1 MLTLSV
7 SRAKTPTWA
16 QTDTRQG
23 NKRSPF
29 FRCSHTALTF
39 FFLFSFFASVCL
51 AAISGHFRGG
61 CLLEAFLPFSCQVS
75 RPRDLE
81 TSASILQ
88 GNCQSSSTFTSSLNA
103 FQLLSL
109 RQHKLQL
116 SGVRCHRT
124 NRAILSRAHVTIIA
138 IQRRGSHLR
147 RLASF
152 ILSGPER
159 IKLAPTR

>member
-1 MLTLSV
+1 MLNPSV
-7 SRAKTPTWA
+7 SRAKTPIRA
-16 QTDTRQG
+16 QTNTRRG
-23 NKRSPF
+23 NKRRPF

-39 FFLFSFFASVCL
+39 FFFFLFFASVCL
-51 AAISGHFRGG
+51 TVISGHFRGG
-61 CLLEAFLPFSCQVS
+61 SLLEAFLPFSCQVS

-116 SGVRCHRT
+116 SRVRCHRT
-124 NRAILSRAHVTIIA
+124 NTAILSRARVTIIA
-138 IQRRGSHLR
+138 KQRRGSHLC
-147 RLASF
+147 
-152 ILSGPER
+152 R
-159 IKLAPTR
+159 IS